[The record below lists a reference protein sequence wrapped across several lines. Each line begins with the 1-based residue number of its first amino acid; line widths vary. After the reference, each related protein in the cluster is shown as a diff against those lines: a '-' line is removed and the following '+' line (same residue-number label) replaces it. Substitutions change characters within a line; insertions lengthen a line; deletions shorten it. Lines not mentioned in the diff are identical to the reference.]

1 MDDVKTLISRL
12 ALAQLRR
19 REFLKLA
26 GLTASS
32 SVLAACVAASPT
44 GSASEGSTASEGT
57 SSAPPQVLRYPMTN
71 DATGNWDYT
80 LSGGGFG
87 LSMGLE
93 LMDGLTELDVE
104 TGEPKPKVAESWE
117 FTEEGAVCT
126 FTLRDDV
133 TWSDGTPV
141 TAHDFEFAIKRNF
154 DPASASQYAWALY
167 QIEGGEDYNTGV
179 TTDPD
184 TVGVTALDDTHLEI
198 RLREPTP
205 YLPMLTALW
214 VTYPLKRDLLEST
227 GAEWWHPENAITN
240 GPFRPE
246 SWEIDQKW
254 TIVRNE
260 NYWGTMPTIER
271 IEYTLFENDETQG
284 VAAYEADE
292 LDIAQ
297 VSAADMERLSND
309 PELSQ
314 QLHIWSRSANWQLRL
329 DMSNAASPLAELN
342 VRQALYLAIDRERLA
357 TNVLKG
363 TMEPAW
369 TFLPSGTMGYNPD
382 ARLQGTVDDAKQL
395 MADAGYPDG
404 AGFPGFKLVYVATQG
419 DATLMSQAIAGMWK
433 ENLGIDVELVPAPND
448 WRTLI
453 RTEPYD
459 MYIGRWYA
467 DYEDPQDWHNL
478 ALVEDSFSTHYANQ
492 EWIDAVE
499 AAKVELDVEK
509 RRQMYEEAEVALIA
523 DAPVIP
529 LTYPSQIWLIKPNIT
544 GLVPRN
550 LIGQPS
556 YRQAQVEAL
565 P

>member
-1 MDDVKTLISRL
+1 MDTESRIRQL
-12 ALAQLRR
+12 AMAQLRR
-19 REFLKLA
+19 RQFLKFAALA
-26 GLTASS
+26 AGGSA
-32 SVLAACVAASPT
+32 LAACAPT
-44 GSASEGSTASEGT
+44 APAGSTTEAGGAGETTSET
-57 SSAPPQVLRYPMTN
+57 PPQVLRYPMTN
-71 DATGNWDYT
+71 DTTGNWDYT
-80 LSGGGFG
+80 LSGGAFG

-93 LMDGLTELDVE
+93 LMDALTELDVE

-117 FTEEGAVCT
+117 FNEDGSVCT
-126 FTLRDDV
+126 FTLRSDV
-133 TWSDGTPV
+133 TWSDGSPV

-167 QIEGGEDYNTGV
+167 QIEGGEDFNTGV
-179 TTDPD
+179 TTDPE
-184 TVGVTALDDTHLEI
+184 TVGVKALDDTHLEI

-214 VTYPLKRDLLEST
+214 VTFPLKREVLEEF
-227 GAEWWHPENAITN
+227 GAEWWHPENALTN

-260 NYWGTMPTIER
+260 NYWDTPPTIER
-271 IEYTLFENDETQG
+271 VEYTLFENDETQG

-297 VSAADMERLSND
+297 VSAADMERVSND

-314 QLHIWSRSANWQLRL
+314 QLHVWSRSANWQLRL
-329 DMSNAASPLAELN
+329 DMSNAASPLADLN
-342 VRQALYLAIDRERLA
+342 VRRALYLAIDREALA

-382 ARLQGTVDDAKQL
+382 ARLQGTVEDAQQF
-395 MADAGYPDG
+395 MADAGYPNG
-404 AGFPGFKLVYVATQG
+404 EGFPGFKLVYVATQG

-433 ENLGIDVELVPAPND
+433 ETLGIDVELVPAPND

-478 ALVEDSFSTHYANQ
+478 GLVEDSFSTHYTNA
-492 EWIDAVE
+492 EWTEAVE
-499 AAKVELDVEK
+499 AAKVELDVET
-509 RRQMYEEAEVALIA
+509 RRQMYEEAEAALIA
-523 DAPVIP
+523 DVPIIP
-529 LTYPSQIWLIKPNIT
+529 LTYPSQIWLIKPNIQ

-556 YRQAQVEAL
+556 YRNASVEAA
-565 P
+565 